1 MYYFSNHVLVK
12 CITFPMLIFVLYIWK
27 KPWDCVKLSFFQRM
41 SHWSAGYKL
50 LIEISEWHALYGM
63 FSKKLSVSRNESAEI
78 SRKISIIYR

>member
-1 MYYFSNHVLVK
+1 MEKNLGLCEIV
-12 CITFPMLIFVLYIWK
+12 
-27 KPWDCVKLSFFQRM
+27 FFQRM

-78 SRKISIIYR
+78 SRKISIIYRRNVFWVHVSVLRTEKKDEPEEETS